1 MCKQSPEAEKGRAW
15 LCSRS
20 NKASVAGERE
30 REEMSGFSVR
40 GRHGNIAQL
49 ARMTGCWSENS

>member
-20 NKASVAGERE
+20 NKASVVGEKE
-30 REEMSGFSVR
+30 REEMSGLS
-40 GRHGNIAQL
+40 L
-49 ARMTGCWSENS
+49 